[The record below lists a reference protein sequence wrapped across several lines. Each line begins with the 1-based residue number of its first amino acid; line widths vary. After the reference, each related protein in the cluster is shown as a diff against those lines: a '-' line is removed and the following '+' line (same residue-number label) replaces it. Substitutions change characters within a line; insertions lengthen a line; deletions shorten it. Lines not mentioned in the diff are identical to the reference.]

1 VSPSDRTFSHYQS
14 SQAKLKRGIPKL
26 LNNKSGRERSI
37 TMLRER
43 PEETI
48 SFNER
53 VGSIKSGDLARNTE
67 VSRERK
73 GSNEEKNRKNPPNST
88 LIE

>member
-1 VSPSDRTFSHYQS
+1 
-14 SQAKLKRGIPKL
+14 
-26 LNNKSGRERSI
+26 
-37 TMLRER
+37 MLRER
-43 PEETI
+43 PEGTI